1 MEAVELLLDKR
12 ADVTVK
18 NTHDAAPLDLAIDN
32 MHSEVAKI
40 MLRSKRYNHKHA
52 LRGVVTSL
60 YSGIADF
67 T

>member
-40 MLRSKRYNHKHA
+40 MLRSKRYSKNMVYA
-52 LRGVVTSL
+52 
-60 YSGIADF
+60 A
-67 T
+67 